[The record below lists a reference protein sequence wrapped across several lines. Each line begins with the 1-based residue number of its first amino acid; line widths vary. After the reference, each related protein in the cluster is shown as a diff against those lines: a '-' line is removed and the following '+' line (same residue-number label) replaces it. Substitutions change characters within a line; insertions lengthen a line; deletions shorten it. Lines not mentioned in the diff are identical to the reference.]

1 MTKNLKRRLHMIAD
15 DATLIQLTGALC
27 FGILIGWYV
36 YFINRYRKADV
47 QLSDLGTLIGIIGG
61 AGILALFKASTDLF
75 GAYGIG
81 LAIGFFSYFAV
92 LVYMV
97 YKSPNF
103 DVDWFLDGRRKKPT
117 EEQIIPPGTA
127 ETVRPML
134 E

>member
-1 MTKNLKRRLHMIAD
+1 MIAD
-15 DATLIQLTGALC
+15 GATTIQLAGALC

-47 QLSDLGTLIGIIGG
+47 QFSDLGTLIGVIGG
-61 AGILALFKASTDLF
+61 AGILALFNAGTDLF
-75 GAYGIG
+75 GAYGVG

-103 DVDWFLDGRRKKPT
+103 DVDWFLDGRRKRPT

-127 ETVRPML
+127 ETVRIMVK
-134 E
+134 

>member
-1 MTKNLKRRLHMIAD
+1 MAAG
-15 DATLIQLTGALC
+15 DATTIQLAGALC

-47 QLSDLGTLIGIIGG
+47 QFSDLGTLIGVIGG
-61 AGILALFKASTDLF
+61 ASILALFETGTDLF

-92 LVYMV
+92 LVCMV

-103 DVDWFLDGRRKKPT
+103 DVDWFLDGRRKRPT
-117 EEQIIPPGTA
+117 EGQIIPPGTA
-127 ETVRPML
+127 ETVRPMVK
-134 E
+134 